1 MYPLFDR
8 QASESICGVLFAAL
22 EDCDYISLTSGV
34 QTQRTMANPAGDI
47 RADKGLSRAQRV
59 AQGTQIQ
66 YGVQKRDIIILV
78 STTQLCEAR

>member
-22 EDCDYISLTSGV
+22 EDCDYISLSGV
-34 QTQRTMANPAGDI
+34 QTQRTMANPERDI

-78 STTQLCEAR
+78 SATQLCEAR

>member
-22 EDCDYISLTSGV
+22 EDCDYISLSGV
-34 QTQRTMANPAGDI
+34 QTQRTMSNPERDT